1 VPVKLS
7 TTKDTGDT
15 KVKTYRIFPP
25 CPLCPLWRSV
35 VVVFVALLAAG
46 VVVGQ
51 SAASVPIKVGFI
63 APLSGPYVQNGRDI
77 LNGFLLYLEE
87 IGYRAGGRQI
97 DVVVED
103 DEAIPAVGLT
113 KARKL
118 VERDKVHLMA
128 GALLASSGYALAPY
142 IDSMHIPMVFPVV
155 SSDDLTQRRRSK
167 WIVRTGWTSSQPNHV
182 FGEYAARTL
191 KLKKVATIGL
201 DYAFGWESVG
211 GFQRTF
217 EAEGGKIA
225 QKIWCPLSVHDF
237 APYLAQISRDVD
249 AVYAL
254 FLGRAALQFMRQYQE
269 YGLKD
274 RVLLIGSG
282 TTTDEHVLPFMG
294 NEALGVITALH
305 YSAALATPSNKRF
318 VAAYRARYNKL
329 PSYYAE
335 SMYTGAKWFVSA
347 IEARGGN
354 VEDSAALL
362 DALRKVKLADLP
374 RGPVELDDYGS
385 PVENVYIRKVE
396 RVNGE
401 LQNTVIETFPK
412 VSQFWKYNPADYLKQ
427 PLYSR
432 RYIPPPT
439 E

>member
-1 VPVKLS
+1 MPVKLS

-15 KVKTYRIFPP
+15 KVKTSRIFPP

-35 VVVFVALLAAG
+35 VVVVFALLAAG

-51 SAASVPIKVGFI
+51 SAAS

-97 DVVVED
+97 EVVVED

-155 SSDDLTQRRRSK
+155 SSDDLTQRRRSQ

-274 RVLLIGSG
+274 RVPLIGSG
-282 TTTDEHVLPFMG
+282 STTDEHVLPSMG

-305 YSAALATPSNKRF
+305 YSAALATPSNKSF
-318 VAAYRARYNKL
+318 VAAYRARYNKV
-329 PSYYAE
+329 PSYYSE